1 MKLGI
6 ETATRNCSVVLWDNQ
21 GRFYSNEK
29 SDSQFVHAEELHQM
43 IQELLIQ
50 ASVQWKDIEAVIVG
64 RGPGSYTG
72 LRIGVSCA
80 KGICYALSIPLFSV
94 SSLMLMVQESAISRE
109 AERVL
114 AVMDARRMEV
124 FGGWFEKGIPITVPA
139 AMIFEENVLSEFS
152 NVAAVIGENASKLKG
167 VFKADV
173 VFIDTLPSAVVM
185 TDEKVQ
191 EFFQPEDLAYFE
203 PEYVKPFIPTVS
215 KK

>member
-6 ETATRNCSVVLWDNQ
+6 ETATKNCSVVLWDNH
-21 GRFYSNEK
+21 GRLYANEK
-29 SDSQFVHAEELHQM
+29 SESQFVHAEELHQM
-43 IQELLIQ
+43 MEELLIQ
-50 ASVQWKDIEAVIVG
+50 ASIQWKDIEAVVVG

-94 SSLMLMVQESAISRE
+94 SSLMLMVHSNPICRES
-109 AERVL
+109 ERVL

-124 FGGWFEKGIPITVPA
+124 FGGWFEKGIPVSLPT
-139 AMIFEENVLSEFS
+139 AMIFEESSCSEFS
-152 NVAAVIGENASKLKG
+152 DVDGVIGENATKLRD
-167 VFKADV
+167 VFKKEV
-173 VFIDTLPSAVVM
+173 NFVDTLPSAVTM
-185 TDEKVQ
+185 ADEKVQ
-191 EFFQPEDLAYFE
+191 EFFQLEDLAYFE